1 MPRTRSIAELHKEL
15 AAKEG
20 QLAKLRAQR
29 GKLARQLTGIEREI
43 AVLDGRP
50 VKIKRKGRK
59 KVAARKGRR
68 ARVGPSLADV
78 RARVMAG
85 KGNVKVAEAAKLAR
99 KAGYKSKS
107 GQFGNIVSQ
116 TLSGD
121 GRFKKIAR
129 GVYALKGKRQTPAKR
144 TTKKV
149 AKKTAKAGRMTQA
162 QQGLGD
168 LLAEVAKGRKLLSIA
183 DAAGLALEKGYKSQA
198 KNFQL
203 AVNKALMR
211 DERFGRVGRGIYTLK
226 GQESGTPGKMPEE
239 PAKRRT

>member
-1 MPRTRSIAELHKEL
+1 MA
-15 AAKEG
+15 
-20 QLAKLRAQR
+20 
-29 GKLARQLTGIEREI
+29 
-43 AVLDGRP
+43 
-50 VKIKRKGRK
+50 
-59 KVAARKGRR
+59 
-68 ARVGPSLADV
+68 SLADV
-78 RARVMAG
+78 LARVMAG

-99 KAGYKSKS
+99 QACYKSKS

-129 GVYALKGKRQTPAKR
+129 GVYALKGKRQAPAKR

-149 AKKTAKAGRMTQA
+149 AKKTAKAGRKTGT

-168 LLAEVAKGRKLLSIA
+168 LLAEVAKGRKLLSVA
-183 DAAGLALEKGYKSQA
+183 DAARLASERGYKSQA

-211 DERFGRVGRGIYTLK
+211 DERFGRVCRGMYTLK
-226 GQESGTPGKMPEE
+226 GQEGGIPGKTPEE
-239 PAKRRT
+239 PAKKRT